1 MPVLVISLFSE
12 VSIKS
17 LYIMFDIILNY
28 YVRNATPLLL
38 NRFDC
43 FLHWSI

>member
-1 MPVLVISLFSE
+1 MNDGLTVPILRVIY
-12 VSIKS
+12 I
-17 LYIMFDIILNY
+17 LYMFDIILNY